1 MSLDFSGRVAIVTG
15 AGGGLGREHALA
27 LAKRGAKVVV
37 NDLGGARDG
46 SGGSASAAQ
55 AVVDEIIAAGG
66 EAIANSASVTD
77 FAAVQAMVQETMDKW
92 GRIDIL
98 INNAGILRDKSFG
111 KMELEDFRL
120 VVEVHLMGSV
130 NCCKAVWPIMVA
142 QNYGRIMMTTSSSGL
157 YGNFGQS
164 NYSAA
169 KLGLVGLMQTLSI
182 EGAKHD
188 IRVNSLAP
196 TAATRM
202 TNGLY
207 PEAMLNAIQASDV
220 VPAMLVLAAQDAP
233 NRTILCAGAGSFEAA
248 HISLTQGLYL
258 GRGDNV
264 DEELLA
270 RLQEVKD
277 TMEQKI
283 PENGMAQGHQEIMA
297 AMAAH
302 RE

>member
-1 MSLDFSGRVAIVTG
+1 
-15 AGGGLGREHALA
+15 
-27 LAKRGAKVVV
+27 
-37 NDLGGARDG
+37 
-46 SGGSASAAQ
+46 
-55 AVVDEIIAAGG
+55 
-66 EAIANSASVTD
+66 
-77 FAAVQAMVQETMDKW
+77 
-92 GRIDIL
+92 
-98 INNAGILRDKSFG
+98 
-111 KMELEDFRL
+111 
-120 VVEVHLMGSV
+120 MGSV
-130 NCCKAVWPIMVA
+130 NCSKAVWPIMVA

-157 YGNFGQS
+157 SGNFGQS

-258 GRGDNV
+258 GRGEGV

-297 AMAAH
+297 SMAAH
-302 RE
+302 SE